1 MSSPNQPNSVD
12 RIRELVEA
20 LNEHDYRYRVLA
32 APTISDQEF
41 DERLKELQDLESHHP
56 ELIVAES
63 PTQRV
68 GSDLTK
74 SFNTVAHPTPMLS
87 LDNTYSE
94 EEVVEFDTR
103 LRRDLTDEEITYSA
117 ELKIDGVALSLIY
130 QDGLLVRGVTRGDGT
145 QGEDI
150 TPNVRTIRSIPIRL
164 RGSIRDCEVR
174 GEAYFDHASFA
185 AINKERE
192 DREEPLFANPRN
204 SAAGTLKLQ
213 DPGLVAHRNLSYF
226 AYALQGDAIGTDDA
240 LGTDSHFDRL
250 TLLAESGFTVNPER
264 KRLKDAFGIISYWN
278 SHGTKRNELRYD
290 IDGVVIKLDSRRLQ
304 EELGTTSKAPRWAMA
319 FKFSAE
325 QAETKLEKVGLQVGR
340 TGTIT
345 PVAHLEPVLV
355 AGTTVA
361 RATLHNFEELAR
373 KDIREGDTVII
384 EKGGDIIPKVVTVV
398 ESARARDAR
407 PYLLPTHCPSCLTP
421 LVSDEEEV
429 AVRCPNVS
437 CPAQLKGNIRHFA
450 GRTAMDIEG
459 LGSALVDQI
468 VEAGLVKDVGDLY
481 TLAVDQL
488 AGLERMGSKSAEN
501 VIEAISQSRT
511 QTLDRLLF
519 GLGIRHVGATVARSL
534 AGAFRSLDALKD
546 ASEEALL
553 EVDEIGPIIVQSLK
567 EHLGNDRNL
576 SVVEKLR
583 QAGMAVESEEREASG
598 EPRLLEGLTI
608 VVTGTLERW
617 GRTEIQEVIRKHG
630 GKTTSSISKKTDL
643 VVAGEAA
650 GSKKTKAEALK
661 IEILDEQGFAKRIGS
676 T

>member
-1 MSSPNQPNSVD
+1 MSSPSQPNPDD

-41 DERLKELQDLESHHP
+41 DERLQELQDLESQHA

-103 LRRDLTDEEITYSA
+103 LRRDLPDEEITYSA

-130 QDGLLVRGVTRGDGT
+130 EDGLLVRGVTRGDGT

-164 RGSIRDCEVR
+164 RGSLRDCEVR
-174 GEAYFDHASFA
+174 GEAYLDHAAFA

-204 SAAGTLKLQ
+204 SAAGSLKLQ
-213 DPGLVAHRNLSYF
+213 DPALVAHRNLSYF
-226 AYALQGDAIGTDDA
+226 AYALHGDAI
-240 LGTDSHFDRL
+240 GTDSHFDRL
-250 TLLAESGFTVNPER
+250 TLLAESGFAVNPER
-264 KRLKDAFGIISYWN
+264 KRLADAPEIISYWRT
-278 SHGTKRNELRYD
+278 HGTKRNELSYD

-384 EKGGDIIPKVVTVV
+384 EKGGDIIPKVVSVV
-398 ESARARDAR
+398 ESVRDRDAQ
-407 PYLLPTHCPSCLTP
+407 PYVLPTHCPSCRNP

-468 VEAGLVKDVGDLY
+468 VEAGLVADVGDLY
-481 TLAVDQL
+481 TLTADQL

-567 EHLGNDRNL
+567 EHLGNNRNL
-576 SVVEKLR
+576 SVVEKLK
-583 QAGMAVESEEREASG
+583 QAGMAVESEEPDASG
-598 EPRLLEGLTI
+598 EPRLLEGLTV
-608 VVTGTLERW
+608 VVTGTLELW

-630 GKTTSSISKKTDL
+630 GKTTSSVSKKTDL

-650 GSKKTKAEALK
+650 GSKKAKAEALE
-661 IEILDEQGFAKRIGS
+661 IEILDEQGFAKRIGL

>member
-1 MSSPNQPNSVD
+1 MSSPSQSNPGD

-32 APTISDQEF
+32 AATISDQEF
-41 DERLKELQDLESHHP
+41 DERLKELQDLEGQNP

-94 EEVVEFDTR
+94 EEVVEFDAR
-103 LRRDLTDEEITYSA
+103 LRRDLPDEEITYSA

-130 QDGLLVRGVTRGDGT
+130 RDGLLVRGVTRGDGT

-164 RGSIRDCEVR
+164 RGSLRDCEIR
-174 GEAYFDHASFA
+174 GEAYLGHAAFA

-192 DREEPLFANPRN
+192 NRAEPLFANPRN

-213 DPGLVAHRNLSYF
+213 DPALVAHRNLSYF
-226 AYALQGDAIGTDDA
+226 AYALQSDEI
-240 LGTDSHFDRL
+240 GTDSHFDRL
-250 TLLAESGFTVNPER
+250 TLLAESGFAVNPER
-264 KRLKDAFGIISYWN
+264 KRLEDVSGIISYWN
-278 SHGTKRNELRYD
+278 TYGTKRNELPYD

-384 EKGGDIIPKVVTVV
+384 EKGGDIIPKVFSVV
-398 ESARARDAR
+398 EAARSRDAR
-407 PYLLPTHCPSCLTP
+407 PYILPSHCPSCNAP
-421 LVSDEEEV
+421 LVSDQEEV

-437 CPAQLKGNIRHFA
+437 CPAQLKGNIRHFS

-459 LGSALVDQI
+459 LGAALVDQI
-468 VEAGLVKDVGDLY
+468 VEAGLVADVGDLY
-481 TLAVDQL
+481 SLTSDQL

-501 VIEAISQSRT
+501 VVDAISQSRT
-511 QTLDRLLF
+511 QTLNRLLF
-519 GLGIRHVGATVARSL
+519 ALGIRHVGATVARSL
-534 AGAFRSLDALKD
+534 ADAFRSLDALKD

-576 SVVEKLR
+576 SVVEKLK
-583 QAGMAVESEEREASG
+583 QAGVAMESDEPEASS

-630 GKTTSSISKKTDL
+630 GKTTTSVSKKTDL
-643 VVAGEAA
+643 VLAGEAA
-650 GSKKTKAEALK
+650 GSKKAKAEALE
-661 IEILDEQGFAKRIGS
+661 IEILDEQAFAKRIGLN
-676 T
+676 